1 MEFDLDFEDGFDWGF
16 MAVGADEV
24 DQGKKQTEA
33 ISQVVQDSGD
43 LKQHLTGLDGK
54 LEQILAVT
62 QQTWEDRLTQKESDL
77 EFANKDKFVK
87 LEKMIIPLLQN
98 LAKSSEEPYIYWPKR
113 KEIIEGQIK
122 RILEITRG

>member
-77 EFANKDKFVK
+77 ELANKDKFVK

-113 KEIIEGQIK
+113 EEIIEGQIK